1 MFQNLNL
8 VKQANPDRHHFPTK
22 IMNKK
27 PIIRKQPDGN
37 VFFIISAVAMALR
50 RANQKD
56 KELEFVKKA
65 HSSKSYAE
73 VINLTTDYVTWAF
86 NDEDDSTD
94 F

>member
-22 IMNKK
+22 NKMSK
-27 PIIRKQPDGN
+27 PIITRQPDGN

-65 HSSKSYAE
+65 HASKSYEE
-73 VINLTTDYVTWAF
+73 VINLTTDYVVWAF
-86 NDEDDSTD
+86 HSDDESDE
-94 F
+94 